1 MSEQYINMI
10 LKRRRLLMENFE
22 YPEARTIFY
31 QTTDDAII
39 TKNPVRFNPL
49 LKDEK
54 FKDYFIKFYQN
65 NVTGLDTRS
74 FQGQTRLSYVKLPS
88 TITAI
93 TYLDFYGCSNLKTVV
108 LSPNMTN
115 IGTWVFQNCG
125 NLEMAE
131 LPSTLTNI
139 GENAFY
145 GCGKVTFNELPTS
158 LRTIGNSAFYNCNSA
173 FSNGEVFIPASVTT
187 IGNNPWGGITHIEN
201 INVDLN
207 NTSFYSINGV
217 LFGTTRLIYCPRLN
231 ATSNLNIP
239 NGITSIDG
247 EACRYCNNL
256 TSVTIPSS
264 VTSIGSY
271 AFTSCS
277 NLNSVTIGN
286 SVTSIEQFA
295 FNSCPSLRSLVL
307 PQSLVTIG
315 ENCFRGSSSLHISE
329 IPENVETIGRYSFIG
344 VPSQTTKILR
354 TTSKI
359 EITGNGYAGFNGTLL
374 VPNNLL
380 AEYQA
385 DSKWRGGNVTFV
397 GYEP

>member
-1 MSEQYINMI
+1 
-10 LKRRRLLMENFE
+10 MENFE

-31 QTTDDAII
+31 QTTNDAII
-39 TKNPVRFNPL
+39 TKNPVGNFNVL

-54 FKDYFIKFYQN
+54 FKDYFIKFYRN
-65 NVTGLDTRS
+65 NVTRLSGRS
-74 FQGQTRLSYVKLPS
+74 FQGETRLSYVKLPS
-88 TITAI
+88 TLTAI

-131 LPSTLTNI
+131 LPSNLTNI

-145 GCGKVTFNELPTS
+145 NCGKVTFNELPTS
-158 LRTIGNSAFYNCNSA
+158 LQTIGAGAFYNCTSA

-187 IGNNPWGGITHIEN
+187 IGNNPWSGITHIEN
-201 INVDLN
+201 INVDSN
-207 NTSFYSINGV
+207 NPSFYSINGV
-217 LFGTTRLIYCPRLN
+217 LFGTTRLMYCPPLN
-231 ATSNLNIP
+231 ATSNLIIP
-239 NGITSIDG
+239 SGVTSIDG
-247 EACRYCNNL
+247 EACRQCNNL
-256 TSVTIPSS
+256 TSVTIPDS
-264 VTSIGSY
+264 VTSIGNQ
-271 AFTSCS
+271 AFGTCS
-277 NLNSVTIGN
+277 
-286 SVTSIEQFA
+286 
-295 FNSCPSLRSLVL
+295 SLRSLVL

-315 ENCFRGSSSLHISE
+315 EDCFRGNGSLHISE

-344 VPSQTTKILR
+344 MPSQTTKILR

-359 EITGNGYAGFNGTLL
+359 EITGNGYAGFSGTLL

-380 AEYQA
+380 AEYEA
-385 DSKWRGGNVTFV
+385 DTKWRQGVVVNFV